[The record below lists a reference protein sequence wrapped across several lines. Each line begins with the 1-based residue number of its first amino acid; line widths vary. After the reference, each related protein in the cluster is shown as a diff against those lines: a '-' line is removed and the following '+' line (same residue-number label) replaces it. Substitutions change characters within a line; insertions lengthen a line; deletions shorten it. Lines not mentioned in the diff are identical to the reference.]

1 MRIFLLVLL
10 CCSCAKTSYLIEQ
23 GVGQVALEWNGRDNS
38 EVLADPKVSKKDK
51 NKIKLIQQAK
61 KYFYDYFKMD
71 STGIYDETTFL
82 KNEAVTYLV
91 IASKVEKVEAI
102 KVEFPIM
109 GSFPYLGFFSE
120 ESAKEYKSEQDKK
133 GFSTYMRKVY
143 AYSTLNQW
151 MFDDNILSSFFLLDD
166 EQLVELIFHELVH
179 TVIFVKNDVPFNE
192 NLAQF
197 ISQRLLEEFF
207 HYDMIRK
214 EQIQKDKLKNS
225 ELLALI
231 VEQVKELNALY
242 AQNKNYQQ
250 TLNTFL
256 KDNFIPAVQAKCSEL
271 ALIQCWPL
279 KEPWNNARFA
289 ALGTYV
295 AKQDRI
301 LDLFKGSKK
310 NLKEFFHW
318 IIKKYDKFEGNKKF
332 LDYLES

>member
-1 MRIFLLVLL
+1 MKFLILIFL

-23 GVGQVALEWNGRDNS
+23 GVGQVALEWNGRDND
-38 EVLADPKVSKKDK
+38 EVLSDPKVSEGDK
-51 NKIKLIQQAK
+51 NKIKLILKAK
-61 KYFYDYFKMD
+61 KYFYDYFEFE

-82 KNEAVTYLV
+82 KSDAVTYLV
-91 IASKVEKVEAI
+91 IASKIDKVEAV
-102 KVEFPIM
+102 KVKFPIM
-109 GSFPYLGFFSE
+109 GSFPYLGFFNE
-120 ESAKEYKSEQDKK
+120 QSAKEYKLKQDER
-133 GFSTYMRKVY
+133 GFSTFMRKVY

-151 MFDDNILSSFFLLDD
+151 LFDDNILSSFFRLED

-197 ISQRLLEEFF
+197 ISQRLLEDYF
-207 HYDMIRK
+207 HYDLIRK
-214 EQIQKDKLKNS
+214 EQIQNDKIKNS
-225 ELLALI
+225 ELLSFI
-231 VEQVKELNALY
+231 VEKVKELNRLY
-242 AQNKNYQQ
+242 AHTKNYQQ
-250 TLNTFL
+250 TLDTFL
-256 KDNFIPAVQAKCSEL
+256 KSNFIPATQAKCSEL